1 MMKACLSA
9 AVTGRSQP
17 LPADDSCSE
26 QNGADKAI
34 RRAFS
39 RVSSWRTPPH
49 WSSCDWHAELR
60 AVLHSGAAC
69 ASLDYDD
76 ARGVPLRA
84 HIYMRA
90 TAAAW
95 TRYRQEWSYCR
106 HSAAEPDIGVES
118 VAMPCERLQ
127 DNETVHDL
135 VAQALKQLAVED
147 QWLVQQ
153 LFWNGRRQKGVAVTL
168 DVSQQEV
175 SRRKARALRQL
186 RRLLNGH
193 ASLLLSRLVPV
204 SWALLDS
211 LDLLPVIDLL

>member
-1 MMKACLSA
+1 MMKPCLSA
-9 AVTGRSQP
+9 AAEGRSRA

-26 QNGADKAI
+26 QNGADEAT

-39 RVSSWRTPPH
+39 KVSSWRTPPH

-60 AVLHSGAAC
+60 AILHSGAAC

-76 ARGVPLRA
+76 TRGVPLRA

-95 TRYRQEWSYCR
+95 TRYRQEWSYSR
-106 HSAAEPDIGVES
+106 HSAAESDIGVES

-127 DNETVHDL
+127 DDETVHDL

-153 LFWNGRRQKGVAVTL
+153 LFWNGTRQKAVAVTL

-193 ASLLLSRLVPV
+193 ASLLLCRLVPV
-204 SWALLDS
+204 WWALLDS
-211 LDLLPVIDLL
+211 LDLLPAIDLL

>member
-1 MMKACLSA
+1 MKPCLSA
-9 AVTGRSQP
+9 AVEGRSQP
-17 LPADDSCSE
+17 LPADDSCSK
-26 QNGADKAI
+26 QNGADEAI

-39 RVSSWRTPPH
+39 KVSSWRTPLH

-76 ARGVPLRA
+76 TRGVPLRA
-84 HIYMRA
+84 YVYMRA

-106 HSAAEPDIGVES
+106 HSATESDIGVES

-127 DNETVHDL
+127 DDETVHGV

-147 QWLVQQ
+147 QWLVEQ
-153 LFWNGRRQKGVAVTL
+153 LFWNGTRQKKVAATL

-175 SRRKARALRQL
+175 SRRKARVLRQL
-186 RRLLNGH
+186 RRLLNSH
-193 ASLLLSRLVPV
+193 ASRLLSRLVPV
-204 SWALLDS
+204 WWALLDS
-211 LDLLPVIDLL
+211 LDLLPVVDLL

>member
-1 MMKACLSA
+1 MMKPYLSA
-9 AVTGRSQP
+9 TVEGRSQP

-26 QNGADKAI
+26 QNGTDEAI

-39 RVSSWRTPPH
+39 KVSSWRTPPH

-76 ARGVPLRA
+76 TRGVPLRA

-95 TRYRQEWSYCR
+95 TRYRQEWSYSR
-106 HSAAEPDIGVES
+106 HSGAESDIGVES

-127 DNETVHDL
+127 DDETVHNL
-135 VAQALKQLAVED
+135 AQALKQLAVED

-153 LFWNGRRQKGVAVTL
+153 LFWNGTRQKGVAVTL

-175 SRRKARALRQL
+175 SRRKARALQQL
-186 RRLLNGH
+186 RRLLHGN
-193 ASLLLSRLVPV
+193 ASLLLSRFVPV
-204 SWALLDS
+204 WWALLDS
-211 LDLLPVIDLL
+211 LDLLPAIDLL